1 MPLTADLCAR
11 AIIAAARAFGTDPV
25 RAMTDH
31 PKSRHK
37 KALTAAGAALR
48 RVLETP
54 WADLERVLQVKQHTV
69 YAVRSRPGFL
79 AGELAAARA
88 IEFATWRPEA
98 AESVAGG
105 EAQDELEALVVAPEP
120 LAAAPKSPPLPLR
133 PGRIMAEAR
142 PFGGPAPSSLPPL
155 ERPLQDRILDVL
167 AEGSATTIGLA
178 CILGAKELL
187 VGQSLN
193 VLLQAGSIVAGEI
206 PADLGARYR
215 RWRLAAR
222 EAA

>member
-25 RAMTDH
+25 RAVTDH
-31 PKSRHK
+31 PRSRHR

-48 RVLETP
+48 RTLETP

-69 YAVRSRPGFL
+69 GTVRAKPGFL

-105 EAQDELEALVVAPEP
+105 AGTDEVGAPMASPEP
-120 LAAAPKSPPLPLR
+120 QAAAAKPQTLPR
-133 PGRIMAEAR
+133 QPGPITAEAR
-142 PFGGPAPSSLPPL
+142 LFAARAVPSLPPL
-155 ERPLQDRILDVL
+155 ERPLADRILDVL
-167 AEGSATTIGLA
+167 AEGSATAIGLA
-178 CILGAKELL
+178 SILGAKELL

-193 VLLQAGSIVAGEI
+193 VLMQAGAIVAGEI
-206 PADLGARYR
+206 PAEGPRHR
-215 RWRLAAR
+215 RWQLTAQ